1 MKRYLYILI
10 LLVFFLPACGPW
22 PGSGAGQLMAKE
34 ELLLECSTKIE
45 GYITRLDPANALI
58 FIDGEK
64 YQLAREVLVSLNGGP
79 STLLA
84 LKPPAPGFYNWGE
97 FYLDVWN
104 RVLQI
109 DAYYQVVEGLL
120 LEISQEDNSLLLLEY
135 RQDNTSSKEE
145 YQRYFLPESK
155 EDFVDLK
162 ENMHLILIVAR
173 DRILAIFY

>member
-84 LKPPAPGFYNWGE
+84 LKPPAPGFIIGE
-97 FYLDVWN
+97 SFIWMSGIGATN
-104 RVLQI
+104 RC
-109 DAYYQVVEGLL
+109 LL
-120 LEISQEDNSLLLLEY
+120 SGC
-135 RQDNTSSKEE
+135 
-145 YQRYFLPESK
+145 
-155 EDFVDLK
+155 
-162 ENMHLILIVAR
+162 
-173 DRILAIFY
+173 